1 MELKNLFSPK
11 KIGNVQIKNRI
22 VRSATFERRAGKY
35 GHVSDQLIEF
45 YRELARGGTGLII
58 TGFTAVDPSGTAS
71 PYQAC
76 LFDDSFIPGQKRL
89 VKCVHE
95 YSDVKIAIQIAH
107 TGRLGTH
114 PKYHPIAPSPVFYK
128 RTELTP
134 REMTTDEV
142 KDFIRKFVDT
152 GRRAYECGYDM
163 IQLHAAHG
171 YYLSNFIS
179 PRTNMRKDE
188 FGGDIE
194 AEFLFYFSGK
204 HVTWV
209 PGEDSA
215 TYIDI
220 IMDFIERKIKRQ
232 EPFEKNYSTK
242 TELMENVLK
251 QRSEPFSLLIEQD
264 RENLASFLGAKVW
277 KTDNGWR
284 IKKKFFPE
292 IFIEI
297 LWSDKTGLDIKFS
310 GDNLS
315 RNIDS
320 YHIEF
325 VGIFFINH
333 ILRFITVNNIEKDLP
348 DICYIMFSRYYTKNI
363 GKWEHRVR

>member
-1 MELKNLFSPK
+1 VKYPLFINIDKDMLKDIVNNELGG
-11 KIGNVQIKNRI
+11 KIENIGFNEDWTI
-22 VRSATFERRAGKY
+22 S
-35 GHVSDQLIEF
+35 IEMF
-45 YRELARGGTGLII
+45 PEVTIHMA
-58 TGFTAVDPSGTAS
+58 
-71 PYQAC
+71 
-76 LFDDSFIPGQKRL
+76 
-89 VKCVHE
+89 
-95 YSDVKIAIQIAH
+95 YSYF
-107 TGRLGTH
+107 G
-114 PKYHPIAPSPVFYK
+114 
-128 RTELTP
+128 
-134 REMTTDEV
+134 
-142 KDFIRKFVDT
+142 
-152 GRRAYECGYDM
+152 
-163 IQLHAAHG
+163 
-171 YYLSNFIS
+171 
-179 PRTNMRKDE
+179 DE
-188 FGGDIE
+188 FGDDIE
-194 AEFLFYFSGK
+194 AEFKFYFSGTR
-204 HVTWV
+204 VFWV

-215 TYIDI
+215 TFIDI